1 MNMGIGIVLNIYSH
15 GQDSFYYYVTVI
27 VVIDDNIFVIAASGA
42 VDLPDSLT
50 ANASL

>member
-15 GQDSFYYYVTVI
+15 GQDSFYYVTVI